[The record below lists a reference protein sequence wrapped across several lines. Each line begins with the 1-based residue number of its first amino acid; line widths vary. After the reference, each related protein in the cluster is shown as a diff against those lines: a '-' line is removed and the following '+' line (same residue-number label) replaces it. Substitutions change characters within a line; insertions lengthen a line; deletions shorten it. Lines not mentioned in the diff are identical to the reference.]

1 MEEITKDIT
10 KTYKTKF
17 YIAQD
22 GKEFEHY
29 YECLSYER
37 ELLYK
42 EKIYCQYSSY
52 AGLYVSKID
61 NEQQYE
67 KLSRFL
73 LDYYKIILP
82 TNKTL
87 PCIILWNKMGGY
99 RFISNEIY
107 KLLVEELD
115 FISPMN

>member
-1 MEEITKDIT
+1 MKVITKEMT

-17 YIAQD
+17 YIAVD
-22 GKEFEHY
+22 GKEFESY
-29 YECLSYER
+29 YECLAYER
-37 ELLYK
+37 EQLYK
-42 EKIYCQYSSY
+42 EIYYKYSPCM
-52 AGLYVSKID
+52 GLYVGKID

-67 KLSRFL
+67 KLSKFL
-73 LDYYKIILP
+73 RDYYEIILP

-87 PCIILWNKMGGY
+87 PCAILWSKMSCY

-115 FISPMN
+115 FISEMN

>member
-1 MEEITKDIT
+1 MEERTKEITR
-10 KTYKTKF
+10 TYKTKF
-17 YIAQD
+17 YIAVD
-22 GKEFEHY
+22 GKEFENF

-42 EKIYCQYSSY
+42 DICCKYSHY
-52 AGLYVSKID
+52 AELYVSKID

-73 LDYYKIILP
+73 LDYYQIILP

-87 PCIILWNKMGGY
+87 PCIILWNKMRGY

-115 FISPMN
+115 FISRMN